1 MPKNN
6 YFAINSTYIMRL
18 DNLLFTPN
26 SARTLKWWVLL
37 PQITTHSDGE
47 KIPALIGNL
56 KTFTIPTIMVVL
68 TILLE
73 AALMFDFNNQGVNF
87 ITLLGLSIFDFVIAF
102 LPIIL
107 LLSLDLIPSKKY
119 AERYEI
125 KIKLKYLH
133 LHTKVLD
140 KEAERFN
147 LQQDLKKIE
156 RALIP
161 IILIEVVCILI
172 ILGFAAWK
180 YLTYYNV
187 FGYDFLVLPI
197 GRFTLIVIIVSTI
210 THIFFTKNLISYII
224 CKASFNKEI
233 NQRHQYSKE
242 NIYHETEINYNN
254 IEYRPAESRGARHF
268 IGQKVEKELV
278 EDVKKEGFIVLTV
291 TRNKNNKSNEEEN
304 NKNVNQSYYRT
315 NNFIGTQNICLL
327 YQDYLKDPEITDL
340 YINQNTR
347 EARETIIS
355 ITKEIQK
362 AYV

>member
-1 MPKNN
+1 MQ
-6 YFAINSTYIMRL
+6 L
-18 DNLLFTPN
+18 DNLNYTPN
-26 SARTLKWWVLL
+26 SSRTLKWWVLL
-37 PQITTHSDGE
+37 PQITTYSDGE

-56 KTFTIPTIMVVL
+56 KTITVPIIMVVL

-73 AALMFDFNNQGVNF
+73 AALMYDLNHEGVNF

-107 LLSLDLIPSKKY
+107 LLSFDLIPSKKH

-125 KIKLKYLH
+125 KMKLKYLN
-133 LHTKVLD
+133 LHNKVRD
-140 KEAERFN
+140 KDTERFD
-147 LQQDLKKIE
+147 LQQNLKKIE

-161 IILIEVVCILI
+161 IGSIEILCVII

-180 YLTYYNV
+180 YLTYFNV
-187 FGYDFLVLPI
+187 FGHDFLTLPL
-197 GRFTLIVIIVSTI
+197 GRFTVIVIIVSTI

-224 CKASFNKEI
+224 CKGSYNREI
-233 NQRHQYSKE
+233 SQRHQFTKE
-242 NIYHETEINYNN
+242 VVYHETEINYNN

-268 IGQKVEKELV
+268 IGQKVEKAIY
-278 EDVKKEGFIVLTV
+278 DQGKKEEFKVLSISK
-291 TRNKNNKSNEEEN
+291 NKNNQFSNGVSSN
-304 NKNVNQSYYRT
+304 DINQSYYRI
-315 NNFIGTQNICLL
+315 NNFIGNQNICLL

-347 EARETIIS
+347 EARETIIA

>member
-1 MPKNN
+1 
-6 YFAINSTYIMRL
+6 MRL
-18 DNLLFTPN
+18 DNLFFTPN
-26 SARTLKWWVLL
+26 SSRTLKWWVLL

-56 KTFTIPTIMVVL
+56 KTFTIPTIMVFL

-73 AALMFDFNNQGVNF
+73 TILMLDFNNEGVNF
-87 ITLLGLSIFDFVIAF
+87 ITLLGLSIFDFIIAF

-107 LLSLDLIPSKKY
+107 LLSFDLIPSKKH
-119 AERYEI
+119 AEKYEI

-133 LHTKVLD
+133 LNSKVLD
-140 KEAERFN
+140 KEVERIN
-147 LQQDLKKIE
+147 LQQDLKKIQ
-156 RALIP
+156 RSLIP
-161 IILIEVVCILI
+161 IILIEVLCVFI

-180 YLTYYNV
+180 YLTYYDV
-187 FGYDFLVLPI
+187 FGNDFVVLPI
-197 GRFTLIVIIVSTI
+197 GRFTIIVIVVSTL

-233 NQRHQYSKE
+233 SQRHQYTKE
-242 NIYHETEINYNN
+242 HIYHETEINYNH
-254 IEYRPAESRGARHF
+254 IEYRPAESRGGRHF
-268 IGQKVEKELV
+268 IGQKVEKELIDDFD
-278 EDVKKEGFIVLTV
+278 EKGLIALTINKKNTSQSDYKE
-291 TRNKNNKSNEEEN
+291 NKKNEI
-304 NKNVNQSYYRT
+304 QSYYRT
-315 NNFIGTQNICLL
+315 NNFIGNQNICLL

-347 EARETIIS
+347 EARETIIA